1 MGRSSVVYIVGNS
14 GRGGRM
20 NWAFSENS
28 GIVGNMDWF
37 CEFDCGENMKS
48 MFGRA
53 IVENESFIRFG
64 VIGCGSVFDNGESS
78 WFTVKGRIGEILH
91 IGVCGK
97 ISKKSLDGVWIWI
110 DSIVGES
117 LGRIVGDWII

>member
-1 MGRSSVVYIVGNS
+1 MGRSSDVYMVGNS
-14 GRGGRM
+14 GRGGRL

-28 GIVGNMDWF
+28 GIDGIVDWF
-37 CEFDCGENMKS
+37 CELDWGENMKS
-48 MFGRA
+48 IFGRA
-53 IVENESFIRFG
+53 IVENESLMRFG
-64 VIGCGSVFDNGESS
+64 EIGCSTVFDNGESN
-78 WFTVKGRIGEILH
+78 WFTAKGRIGEILD

-97 ISKKSLDGVWIWI
+97 KSKKSLDGVWIWI